1 MKKLFLLLTTALCLN
16 HARAQTEKE
25 FGKLR
30 WLVGEWNRTNISAG
44 RTGVEK
50 WVANSDKE
58 LQGWGITMKGSDTTL
73 VENIKLVVKDGAIF
87 YAADVPQNKGTV
99 FFKVTQITENE
110 FTCENPKHDFPK
122 QIRYIKQ
129 GNQLKATISGNGK
142 AIEYLFERKS

>member
-1 MKKLFLLLTTALCLN
+1 MKKLFLLLTIALCLN

-58 LQGWGITMKGSDTTL
+58 LQGWGTTMKGSDTTL

-87 YAADVPQNKGTV
+87 LRRRCTSK
-99 FFKVTQITENE
+99 
-110 FTCENPKHDFPK
+110 
-122 QIRYIKQ
+122 
-129 GNQLKATISGNGK
+129 
-142 AIEYLFERKS
+142 